1 MSVSPPE
8 QRIWW
13 NEPIHKVELG
23 WIVIVFL
30 WGLFM
35 FFFMIAWHFI
45 GDQNLSTETY
55 RIQPSAYEEKV
66 EVFAA
71 QYQVGEEEGVL
82 VRYRVFAVVLLEIF
96 ENFRGPGMGACLEGQ
111 PFGKFFQC
119 RVRKAEGDGGKRLAE
134 RLFAVDDLQVIL
146 LHGNRRLQQE
156 FPIAHE
162 DRAGDFVDHRRQQ
175 NQLAGFQ
182 RERPDVFFKDQIGD
196 VGDSGLPDR
205 HIPKL

>member
-55 RIQPSAYEEKV
+55 RVQPDAYVEKV
-66 EVFAA
+66 EAFAER
-71 QYQVGEEEGVL
+71 YQVGEEEGVPV
-82 VRYRVFAVVLLEIF
+82 VRPPAGADVYILARLWEFWPILELKKGQSYRIHLSSADWMHGFSLQPTNI
-96 ENFRGPGMGACLEGQ
+96 NISIHPGYEHVINLTPTDTGE
-111 PFGKFFQC
+111 FGIIC
-119 RVRKAEGDGGKRLAE
+119 NEYCGIGHHTMTGRIRVTD
-134 RLFAVDDLQVIL
+134 
-146 LHGNRRLQQE
+146 
-156 FPIAHE
+156 
-162 DRAGDFVDHRRQQ
+162 
-175 NQLAGFQ
+175 
-182 RERPDVFFKDQIGD
+182 
-196 VGDSGLPDR
+196 
-205 HIPKL
+205 